1 MANLPRGNRDLIRSI
16 NRSILLNA
24 IKLQGAISRAD
35 LAHLTGLSPATVTAI
50 TGELITSGLVFE
62 KETGDSNGGRPPILL
77 ALNPRGGFV
86 VGVKLMEN
94 HAVGALTD
102 LNATVLVKDTI
113 DLPDENLNAV
123 IDKLVTLVNHL
134 IRQSDIRMQQ
144 LLGVGIG
151 LAGVVD
157 SAHGILRQSP
167 FFGWKNTP
175 LRDLLQTRLRVP
187 IYIDNDVN
195 TLTLGEKW
203 FGNGLPVDNFVV
215 VTIGRGI
222 GMGMVINGEI
232 YRGKSG
238 GAGEFGHIVVD
249 PAGPLCDCGKRGCL
263 ESFISDRAL
272 VTAARKLVS
281 KDVADFDDLI
291 ARAQAGNQAAINILA
306 EAGTML
312 GREIANLVNM
322 LDPKLILIGGE
333 GVRVGEYFFTALR
346 QSFHDNVMP
355 GLAEDTEI
363 RVVPWGDDVWAR
375 GAASVV
381 IGEIFNSPMQNE
393 AAGKEKQNEFRF

>member
-1 MANLPRGNRDLIRSI
+1 MANLPRGNRDLIRGI

-24 IKLQGAISRAD
+24 IKTQGTISRAD
-35 LAHLTGLSPATVTAI
+35 LAHLSGLSPATVTAI
-50 TGELITSGLVFE
+50 TGDLISEDLVFE
-62 KETGDSNGGRPPILL
+62 KETGDSSGGRPPILL

-113 DLPDENLNAV
+113 DLADKKLDIV
-123 IDKLVTLVNHL
+123 IDSLVSLVNRL
-134 IRQSDIRMQQ
+134 IHQSDIRKKQ
-144 LLGVGIG
+144 LLGVGVG

-157 SAHGILRQSP
+157 SSQGILRQSP

-175 LRDLLQTRLRVP
+175 LRDLLQRRLRVP

-195 TLTLGEKW
+195 TLTLGERW
-203 FGNGLPVDNFVV
+203 LGTGLPEDNFIVI
-215 VTIGRGI
+215 TIGRGI
-222 GMGMVINGEI
+222 GMGMVINGQI

-249 PAGPLCDCGKRGCL
+249 PAGPLCDCGKHGCL
-263 ESFISDRAL
+263 ESYLSDRAL
-272 VTAARKLVS
+272 LATARKEVNE
-281 KDVADFDDLI
+281 DIRDFDDLVQ
-291 ARAQAGNQAAINILA
+291 RAQSGNEAAENVLTNAGAL
-306 EAGTML
+306 L
-312 GREIANLVNM
+312 GREIANLVNI
-322 LDPKLILIGGE
+322 LDPKLILISGE
-333 GVRVGEYFFTALR
+333 GVRVGEIFFSALR
-346 QSFHDNVMP
+346 ASFHENVMP

-363 RVVPWGDDVWAR
+363 RVAPWGDDVWAR

-381 IGEIFNSPMQNE
+381 IGELFNSPMQKEEANE
-393 AAGKEKQNEFRF
+393 KILKRT